1 MFEMDGSSIK
11 TVNREDQ
18 HEFLFLNISS
28 NTIGALSKESAER
41 ILKVRNIDQIHQL
54 MYVPIENHEDLKWLI
69 HSLHKAI
76 MDEKDVR
83 VALELA
89 DLLYFFVVPAYKEEL
104 MSREDLSQMVS
115 DILFM
120 LDLWTDENIIELVV
134 AIQYE
139 LQKVERKGL

>member
-1 MFEMDGSSIK
+1 MEGSSIK

-28 NTIGALSKESAER
+28 NTVGALSKESAER
-41 ILKVRNIDQIHQL
+41 ILSGRDTDEIHQL

-83 VALELA
+83 VVLELA

-104 MSREDLSQMVS
+104 MSQEDLSHMVN

-120 LDLWTDENIIELVV
+120 LDHWTDENIIELVD

-139 LQKVERKGL
+139 LQRVERKGL

>member
-1 MFEMDGSSIK
+1 
-11 TVNREDQ
+11 
-18 HEFLFLNISS
+18 
-28 NTIGALSKESAER
+28 
-41 ILKVRNIDQIHQL
+41 

-83 VALELA
+83 VVLELA
-89 DLLYFFVVPAYKEEL
+89 DLFYFFVVPAYKEEL
-104 MSREDLSQMVS
+104 MSQEDLSHMVN

-120 LDLWTDENIIELVV
+120 LDLWTDENIIELVD

-139 LQKVERKGL
+139 LQRVERKGL

>member
-1 MFEMDGSSIK
+1 MDGSSIK
-11 TVNREDQ
+11 MFNREGQ

-41 ILKVRNIDQIHQL
+41 ILRGRNIDEIHQL

-69 HSLHKAI
+69 HSLYKAI
-76 MDEKDVR
+76 VDEKDVR

-104 MSREDLSQMVS
+104 MGQKDMSHMVN

-120 LDLWTDENIIELVV
+120 LDLWTDENIIELVD

-139 LQKVERKGL
+139 LQRVDRKGL

>member
-1 MFEMDGSSIK
+1 MDGSSIK

-28 NTIGALSKESAER
+28 NTVGALSKESAER
-41 ILKVRNIDQIHQL
+41 ILRGRDTDEIHQL
-54 MYVPIENHEDLKWLI
+54 MYVPIENYEDLKWLI
-69 HSLHKAI
+69 HTLHKAI

-83 VALELA
+83 VVLELA

-104 MSREDLSQMVS
+104 MSKKDLSHMVN

-120 LDLWTDENIIELVV
+120 LDLWTDENIIELINS
-134 AIQYE
+134 IQYE
-139 LQKVERKGL
+139 LKIVERKGL